1 MIAWLISFW
10 GGMALRVKLYAL
22 AAAAALLFVGGLW
35 ARMRIASARAAR
47 FKSQAEALEATH
59 TLQRDVAISRQRL
72 REKQAKV
79 RAQIAGRAER
89 DAFEDQGWGP

>member
-1 MIAWLISFW
+1 MIGWLMGLS
-10 GGMALRVKLYAL
+10 LRLKLIGL
-22 AAAAALLFVGGLW
+22 AAAGVLLFVGGLW

-47 FKSQAEALEATH
+47 FKSKAEALEATH

-79 RAQIAGRAER
+79 RAEIAGRTER
-89 DAFEDQGWGP
+89 DHFTDQGWGP